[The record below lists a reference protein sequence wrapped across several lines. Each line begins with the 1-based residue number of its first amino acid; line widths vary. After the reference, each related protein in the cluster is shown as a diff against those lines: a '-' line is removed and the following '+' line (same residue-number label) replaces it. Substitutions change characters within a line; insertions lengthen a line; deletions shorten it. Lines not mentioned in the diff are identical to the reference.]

1 MRTVKEVSQMT
12 GVSIRT
18 LHHYHAI
25 GLLIPTRITEAGY
38 RLYDDEALRKLQQI
52 LLLRELQFELK
63 DIKTILDNPHYDPL
77 NALEEQIRLLTLQRA
92 RLDQVIAHAKKIQ
105 QKGVFPMNFSAFD
118 QQNIDAYKEE
128 ARRRWGHTDAWQE
141 SETRAA
147 GRDEQKSADGMMQ
160 LFAQLGTLRHLS
172 PDDAAVQAQI
182 QALRDHI
189 TQHYYNC
196 TVQILCSLGQ
206 MYVQDERFT
215 QNIDNAGGEGT
226 AEFAGKAIAI
236 YCSTHQ

>member
-105 QKGVFPMNFSAFD
+105 QKGVFPMNCSAFD

-147 GRDEQKSADGMMQ
+147 GRNEQKSVDGMMQ

-236 YCSTHQ
+236 YCSTHK

>member
-105 QKGVFPMNFSAFD
+105 QK
-118 QQNIDAYKEE
+118 
-128 ARRRWGHTDAWQE
+128 RT
-141 SETRAA
+141 A
-147 GRDEQKSADGMMQ
+147 G
-160 LFAQLGTLRHLS
+160 
-172 PDDAAVQAQI
+172 
-182 QALRDHI
+182 
-189 TQHYYNC
+189 
-196 TVQILCSLGQ
+196 
-206 MYVQDERFT
+206 
-215 QNIDNAGGEGT
+215 
-226 AEFAGKAIAI
+226 
-236 YCSTHQ
+236 